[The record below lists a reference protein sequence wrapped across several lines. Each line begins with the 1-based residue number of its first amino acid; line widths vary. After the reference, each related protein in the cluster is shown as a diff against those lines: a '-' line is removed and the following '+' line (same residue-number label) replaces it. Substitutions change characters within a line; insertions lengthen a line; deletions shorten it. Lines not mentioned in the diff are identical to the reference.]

1 MEIVIFATNCVDM
14 FRRVKIL
21 FVMLLAT
28 LMCGQ
33 AVAGNSEQ
41 VLFARAKS
49 LLEHGRYADARHAY
63 LRLKDMVASD
73 DVAAVHSVEY
83 GLTVCAAMLDDNIAE
98 QRMRAFLMNYP
109 GSVHAADV
117 RFLLAMH
124 YCETEEFGLAKEQ
137 FEGVNY
143 NSLNRYDRQR
153 YDIRMGYIEFNDGNM
168 DKAREYFNRI
178 SPLSEVA
185 DHATYYKAYIAYSR
199 GELDTA
205 YNGFKSLESSEAY
218 SKLIPFYLL
227 QLEFDR
233 GNYQYVTRHCDSL
246 LQSAQGQ
253 ERTSV
258 MRLAAE
264 SWFRLD
270 GYNKALQYIT
280 AYAKSSG
287 KMSREDNYLLG
298 YTAYRTADYASA
310 IEPLKAAC
318 NGTDNLAQNASYHL
332 ADCYIRLGDKRNAIR
347 AFAMAADDRYNNEI
361 AEDALFNYGKLLFD
375 TGGGTFNE
383 SINVLARYLNRYPNT
398 ERTAEAKELLIA
410 AYYNSKDY
418 DMAYDAIRAF
428 PNPDGSMK
436 TALQKIA
443 YFKGVEAFEAGDFAL
458 AKQSLE
464 ESLAV
469 GVSPKYNAL
478 CAFWLGEVAYQS
490 GDMEQA
496 VSQYNYYLKRAPR
509 SAAEYK
515 LALYNLGYA
524 NIARGDHSAAQ
535 RALEGFIWLYKQRD
549 ELRADGYNRLADV
562 HFLQRDYQ
570 KAVQNYEGAIALAQP
585 QSHYARYRR
594 ALSLGL
600 LGKEQPKIVA
610 LQGIVKANEGDYVD
624 DASYEL
630 GRSLLTAG
638 RYSDGAKVFETLLD
652 SFPTSPYQI
661 AATLDLGLAYFN
673 LGDSDKSLEC
683 YDKIISASPQSQ
695 AARDAINSVREIY
708 VAKGD
713 VASYFAYAERT
724 GVECDLSVVTRDS
737 LSYRSAEKVY
747 LAGKTDESI
756 AHFKSYIAS
765 YPKGYY
771 MDDALFC
778 LSDSYLKCD
787 SLDRAL
793 ESMKLLSD
801 RPKNNYTVPVLEKLA
816 NVTYEHKLY
825 TESASAFRRLY
836 DAVEDDEARRKASR
850 MYVEA
855 TILDAEDNLTL
866 AMADDV
872 ETMEDVESAVVRKAR
887 YSRAKVYTA
896 QGRRDEALEIY
907 RDLSGDKSDAV
918 GAESAYHIIRY
929 HFDAGEHDTAEKL
942 VYALADSKT
951 QHSYYLG
958 RAFIILGDIYAAKG
972 DSFQARATYQSIVD
986 GYSPADDGVVDEA
999 KQRIEKL

>member
-21 FVMLLAT
+21 FVMLLAA
-28 LMCGQ
+28 LVCGQ
-33 AVAGNSEQ
+33 AVANTEQ
-41 VLFARAKS
+41 LLFARAKS

-63 LRLKDMVASD
+63 LRLKDMVALD

-109 GSVHAADV
+109 GSVHAADI
-117 RFLLAMH
+117 RFLLALH
-124 YCETEEFGLAKEQ
+124 YCQTEEFALAKEQ

-168 DKAREYFNRI
+168 DKSLEYFSRI
-178 SPLSEVA
+178 SPLCEVA
-185 DHATYYKAYIAYSR
+185 DHATYYKSYIAYSR
-199 GELDTA
+199 VELDKA
-205 YNGFKSLESSEAY
+205 YSGFKSLEGSDAY

-227 QLEFDR
+227 QLEFER
-233 GNYQYVTRHCDSL
+233 SNFRYVTQHCDAL
-246 LQSAQGQ
+246 LETAQGQ
-253 ERTSV
+253 ERTAV

-264 SWFRLD
+264 AWFRLE

-280 AYAKSSG
+280 AYAKNIG
-287 KMSREDNYLLG
+287 AMSREDNYLLG

-347 AFAMAADDRYNNEI
+347 AFAMAADERYNNEI

-383 SINVLARYLNRYPNT
+383 SINVLARYINRYPDT
-398 ERTAEAKELLIA
+398 DRTAEAKELLIA

-418 DMAYDAIRAF
+418 DMAYEAIRAF
-428 PNPDGSMK
+428 PNPDGGMK

-443 YFKGVEAFEAGDFAL
+443 YFKGVEAFEAGDYDL

-490 GDMEQA
+490 GDMKQA

-524 NIARGDHSAAQ
+524 NIACGDNSAAQ
-535 RALEGFIWLYKQRD
+535 RALDGFIWLYKQRD

-570 KAVQNYEGAIALAQP
+570 SAVKNYEGAIALAQP

-594 ALSLGL
+594 AISLGL
-600 LGKEQPKIVA
+600 LGKEQPKIDA
-610 LQGIVKANEGDYVD
+610 LKGIVTANVGDYVD

-630 GRSLLTAG
+630 GRTYLTAG
-638 RYSDGAKVFETLLD
+638 RYGDGAVVLERLLD
-652 SFPTSPYQI
+652 SFPTTPYQT
-661 AATLDLGLAYFN
+661 AAMLDLGLMYFN
-673 LGDSDKSLEC
+673 LGNSDRSLEC
-683 YDKIISASPQSQ
+683 YDKVISAAPQSQ

-713 VASYFAYAERT
+713 VSSYFAYAERT
-724 GVECDLSVVTRDS
+724 GVECDLSAVMRDS
-737 LSYRSAEKVY
+737 LSYRSAEKIY

-756 AHFKSYIAS
+756 AHFENYIAS

-771 MDDALFC
+771 IDDALFC

-793 ESMKLLSD
+793 ERMKLLSD
-801 RPKNNYTVPVLEKLA
+801 RPKGRYTVPVLEKLA
-816 NVTYEHKLY
+816 EVTFEHKMY

-836 DAVEDDEARRKASR
+836 GYAEDAELRSKLSKR
-850 MYVEA
+850 YVET
-855 TILDAEDNLTL
+855 TILDGRDAQLL

-872 ETMEDVESAVVRKAR
+872 DTLKDVERSVLRKAHH
-887 YSRAKVYTA
+887 SRAKVYTA
-896 QGRRDEALEIY
+896 QGRRDDALQIY
-907 RDLSGDKSDAV
+907 RTLSADKSDAV

-929 HFDAGEHDTAEKL
+929 HFDAAEHDTAEKL
-942 VYALADSKT
+942 VYELADSKT

-972 DSFQARATYQSIVD
+972 DAFQARATYQSIID
-986 GYSPADDGVVDEA
+986 GYTPTDDGVVEEA